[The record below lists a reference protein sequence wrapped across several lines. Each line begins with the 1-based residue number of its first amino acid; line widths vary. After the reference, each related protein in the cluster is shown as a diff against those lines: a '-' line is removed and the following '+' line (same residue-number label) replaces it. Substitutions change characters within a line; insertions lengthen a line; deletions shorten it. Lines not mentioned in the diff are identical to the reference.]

1 LIDVGITWFQRP
13 APEKVISSDEQ
24 IESPFSEMTF
34 LALVAVVK
42 FGIRNHDTE
51 F

>member
-1 LIDVGITWFQRP
+1 LIDVRITWFQRP

-24 IESPFSEMTF
+24 IEGPFSDMTF
-34 LALVAVVK
+34 LALAAVVK
-42 FGIRNHDTE
+42 IEIRNHDTE